1 MISATGRT
9 TAINI
14 DVDGQTTMQLGR
26 GEIPLP
32 EPLDGITIA
41 LRDR

>member
-1 MISATGRT
+1 VISATGKT
-9 TAINI
+9 TAINV

-32 EPLDGITIA
+32 EPLDAITIV